1 MYYIGYSKK
10 TMVEEYRERAK
21 HKYEQYLLKNPL
33 KSIESPDQLCPPAIP
48 KLASDL
54 LLQYESMMDTLRGFR
69 ETDYINIFFVLTII
83 SSIMSNLIG
92 KISIEEET
100 CIRDELI
107 IFIAKIDEIHKN
119 RSSSVSEVK
128 IISQNIKR
136 ICEMLC
142 LNIEIVEMDSSK
154 DEEFARTL
162 EKQLNPAM
170 VSIESGPYREPEPY
184 RDGEF
189 DYGISED
196 EDEYKYD

>member
-21 HKYEQYLLKNPL
+21 HKYEQYLLKNPP
-33 KSIESPDQLCPPAIP
+33 KSIESPDQLCPPPPAIP
-48 KLASDL
+48 KLESDL

-69 ETDYINIFFVLTII
+69 ESDYININFVLTII
-83 SSIMSNLIG
+83 SSVMSNLIG
-92 KISIEEET
+92 RLSIEEET
-100 CIRDELI
+100 CIRDELV

-142 LNIEIVEMDSSK
+142 LDIEIVEMDSSK

-162 EKQLNPAM
+162 EKQLNPTI
-170 VSIESGPYREPEPY
+170 VSIERGPDREPEPY
-184 RDGEF
+184 RDREF

-196 EDEYKYD
+196 DEYD